1 MIHPHHRTPYIA
13 AGEASI
19 SHPQPPKMG
28 GADAVVLYPAPSISH
43 VISTLELG
51 KLLLS
56 HRPSLSIHILI
67 SSQVYTDAPAPAAA
81 YIASVS
87 ASFPSISFNRL
98 PVTSLPPN
106 DDSST
111 PSKSTSHIT
120 LILHLIRL
128 NNPHVRQALTSI
140 SAHHTVLA
148 FVIDFFCYPAF
159 SIARDL
165 SVPCYHY
172 STSGAG
178 ILAFFLYFSTLHD
191 KYSDETY
198 SDPKTL
204 LHVPGLPPL
213 PKKYVS
219 LPIKDR
225 GDAVYCKFLES
236 SKVMAKLDGV
246 ILNSFEK
253 LEPRVTKALKDGHC
267 VTDGPTPPIYCIGPV
282 VSNHVNCRGEH
293 GDDALPESLK
303 WLDSQPKASVVFL
316 CFGSLGV
323 FSLEQLREIASGLE
337 RSRQRFLWV
346 VRNPPHGSN
355 RPVSVE
361 AQAELDLE
369 SLFPDGFLDR
379 TRETGLVVKSWAPQV
394 AVLNHPSTGGFVTH
408 SGWNSVLEAV
418 CAGVP
423 MISWPLYAEQ
433 GHNKVMMV
441 EELKIA
447 LPMEVSDEGLVA
459 AAEVERRVRELMD
472 SESEES
478 KSMRDRMAWLKDEAA
493 AAMCPGGS
501 SKAAVAALLES
512 WAGGTRVD

>member
-1 MIHPHHRTPYIA
+1 
-13 AGEASI
+13 
-19 SHPQPPKMG
+19 MG

-43 VISTLELG
+43 VISMLELG

-67 SSQVYTDAPAPAAA
+67 SSQAYTDAPAAA

-98 PVTSLPPN
+98 PVTSLPPD

-282 VSNHVNCRGEH
+282 VSNHINCRGEH

-379 TRETGLVVKSWAPQV
+379 TRETGLV
-394 AVLNHPSTGGFVTH
+394 
-408 SGWNSVLEAV
+408 
-418 CAGVP
+418 
-423 MISWPLYAEQ
+423 
-433 GHNKVMMV
+433 
-441 EELKIA
+441 
-447 LPMEVSDEGLVA
+447 
-459 AAEVERRVRELMD
+459 
-472 SESEES
+472 
-478 KSMRDRMAWLKDEAA
+478 DEAA
-493 AAMCPGGS
+493 AATCPGGS